1 MISVER
7 KVRAPS
13 MKGVRESKGL
23 GGGGGGG
30 GGPPADLLVCFPSRA
45 RLALMPKPICS
56 PVRPNSEPNKRHP
69 HLKKINTTR
78 GRPGGGGPVSPLLW
92 ATGKQ
97 MSGGGPDLSEPT
109 SPKVTCAG
117 QIKVGPRPGSSA
129 ATCRNWQSVM
139 EEIERLH
146 NSRSKHHTNNRK
158 ISRSKKSKHWGE
170 ALGFKKDI
178 INFLTCLGNIR
189 FDFRCFGSFPHPD
202 ITSDEE
208 DDDEKQEEEDED
220 EEEDHDHDQDFSR
233 ETATDEMERNTVFS
247 KWFMQ
252 NQDKMNYTDT
262 NCTIAKQVEVDD
274 EVQVPPPNAL
284 LLMRCR
290 SAPAK
295 RSNWPR
301 VQGGGHPINGAES
314 EDKHVYEED
323 QEQKEQQRA
332 VLVEEKPK
340 KKKRESLAIVM
351 KYDVDFYNM
360 ASEVSKET
368 WLVGDLQDA
377 LARSRSWKR

>member
-1 MISVER
+1 
-7 KVRAPS
+7 
-13 MKGVRESKGL
+13 MKGARESRGVG

-45 RLALMPKPICS
+45 RLALMPKPVCS
-56 PVRPNSEPNKRHP
+56 PVRPNSETNKRHP
-69 HLKKINTTR
+69 HLKKINTAR
-78 GRPGGGGPVSPLLW
+78 GRAGGGGPVSPLLW
-92 ATGKQ
+92 AKGKQ
-97 MSGGGPDLSEPT
+97 VSVGGPDLADPT

-129 ATCRNWQSVM
+129 AACRNWQSVM

-146 NSRSKHHTNNRK
+146 NSRSKHHTKNKK
-158 ISRSKKSKHWGE
+158 ISRNKKSKHWGE
-170 ALGFKKDI
+170 ASGFKKDI
-178 INFLTCLGNIR
+178 ISFLTCLGNIR

-208 DDDEKQEEEDED
+208 DNDEEHAKEDEDKD
-220 EEEDHDHDQDFSR
+220 EEEDHDHDKHFSR

-247 KWFMQ
+247 KWLMVLQQ
-252 NQDKMNYTDT
+252 NQDKMNHTDDT
-262 NCTIAKQVEVDD
+262 NCTTAKQVEVDD
-274 EVQVPPPNAL
+274 QVQVPPPNAL

-301 VQGGGHPINGAES
+301 VQGGRHGINRAES
-314 EDKHVYEED
+314 EDGHVHEED
-323 QEQKEQQRA
+323 QEQKEQQPAA
-332 VLVEEKPK
+332 VLVEEKPKK